1 MPSVISICDVKV
13 VGSRTTDTLGVGESH
28 FVSMIII
35 VTVFLRDQAEI
46 NNGHRHSKII
56 EL

>member
-1 MPSVISICDVKV
+1 VPSVISICDVKV

-28 FVSMIII
+28 FVSMVII

-46 NNGHRHSKII
+46 TNGHRHSKII